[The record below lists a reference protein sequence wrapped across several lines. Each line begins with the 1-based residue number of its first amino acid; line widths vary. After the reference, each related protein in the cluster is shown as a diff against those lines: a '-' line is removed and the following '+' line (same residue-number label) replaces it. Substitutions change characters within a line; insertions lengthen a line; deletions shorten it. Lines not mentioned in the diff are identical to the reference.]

1 MGKQILATLVWTI
14 KFFIIGATLRYLIGV
29 NDWLMETLDDT
40 IIVAIVFFFGYD
52 QARRN
57 KDRH

>member
-1 MGKQILATLVWTI
+1 MGKQILTTLVWTI
-14 KFFIIGATLRYLIGV
+14 TFFVILATLSYLIGV
-29 NDWLMETLDDT
+29 NDWLMETLDET
-40 IIVAIVFFFGYD
+40 ITVAIGFFLGYG

>member
-1 MGKQILATLVWTI
+1 MGKQILTTLVWSI
-14 KFFIIGATLRYLIGV
+14 MLVLIVASLWSLIGV
-29 NDWLMETLDDT
+29 NDWLMETLDET
-40 IIVAIVFFFGYD
+40 ITVAIGFFFGYG